1 MTNYEKHE
9 SIKNELIQYG
19 KTYKKEGNSE
29 LSKSFLDTAS
39 LVKNLSDLYKQN
51 NYSLTDVVILRTQI
65 NFNFNR
71 LQRAMNNRSAVND
84 SNQLDPVTTKIL
96 GSFES
101 YYDFFRFDNRRGTA

>member
-19 KTYKKEGNSE
+19 KTYKKQGNTE

-39 LVKNLSDLYKQN
+39 LVKDLSDIYKKN

-65 NFNFNR
+65 NYNFNR
-71 LQRAMNNRSAVND
+71 LQRIMTGRFPLNNMN
-84 SNQLDPVTTKIL
+84 QWDPITNLVL
-96 GSFES
+96 GSIED
-101 YYDFFRFDNRRGTA
+101 YYDFFRFENRRGTA